1 MESPKFLR
9 RWWGGVE
16 SRDDSPISPLSLK
29 TKDAANIAKVLTE
42 DEARRIA
49 SNIAKLPMLLRKT
62 LPDDAVNNLSDE
74 RHEAEDTTPRD
85 TPFVGK

>member
-1 MESPKFLR
+1 LESPTFLK

-49 SNIAKLPMLLRKT
+49 SNKT

-85 TPFVGK
+85 TPYVGK

>member
-29 TKDAANIAKVLTE
+29 TKDAA
-42 DEARRIA
+42 
-49 SNIAKLPMLLRKT
+49 NIAKLPMLLRKT